1 MTQHARGSRA
11 AGGRPQQSRRGHT
24 TLLVV
29 LAVGLSAAAAVA
41 GARWVGDELAADT
54 CEFRTGDLVERLTP
68 EQAANAATISV
79 VAVDRG
85 IAPRAATVALA
96 TAIQESKL
104 RNLSYGDADS
114 LGLFQQR
121 PSQGWGSPAEV
132 QDPVYAT
139 NRFYDALVQV
149 DDWRDGEVT
158 VVAQAVQRSAY
169 PDAYAD
175 HEAQARVLAVV
186 LTGEAPGGLTCRVGA
201 VEETA
206 SGSAQEVLDKA
217 QDTFAADGAVVDD
230 TVVIL
235 TDSTPR
241 AWATA
246 SWAVAHAEVEDVTS
260 VTVAGRRWTRDDE
273 PLTWRDADPAV
284 AATDPT
290 TVTITVG

>member
-1 MTQHARGSRA
+1 MLA
-11 AGGRPQQSRRGHT
+11 
-24 TLLVV
+24 VV
-29 LAVGLSAAAAVA
+29 VTVGLSAAAAVA
-41 GARWVGDELAADT
+41 GAQWVGDALATNT
-54 CEFRTGDLVERLTP
+54 CQFQAGDLVERLTP

-121 PSQGWGSPAEV
+121 PSQGWGTPAEV

-139 NRFYDALVQV
+139 NRFYDALVQL
-149 DDWRDGEVT
+149 DDWREGEVT

-175 HEAQARVLAVV
+175 HEAQARVLAAV
-186 LTGEAPGGLTCRVGA
+186 LTGEVPAGLTCEVGA
-201 VEETA
+201 VDETA
-206 SGSAQEVLDKA
+206 SGSPQEVLDKA
-217 QDTFAADGAVVDD
+217 QATFAADGAVDGD
-230 TVVIL
+230 TVVIR
-235 TDSTPR
+235 TDSTTG

-260 VTVAGRRWTRDDE
+260 VTVDGRRWTRDDE
-273 PLTWRDADPAV
+273 PLTWRDAEPS
-284 AATDPT
+284 AAPTDPT

>member
-1 MTQHARGSRA
+1 ML
-11 AGGRPQQSRRGHT
+11 PV
-24 TLLVV
+24 LV
-29 LAVGLSAAAAVA
+29 AVGLSAAAAVA
-41 GARWVGDELAADT
+41 GAQWVGDQLAPDT
-54 CEFRTGDLVERLTP
+54 CQFRAGDRVERLTP

-79 VAVDRG
+79 VAVDRD
-85 IAPRAATVALA
+85 IAPRAATIALA

-121 PSQGWGSPAEV
+121 PSQGWGTPAEV
-132 QDPVYAT
+132 QDPVYAS
-139 NRFYDALVQV
+139 NRFYDSLVEV
-149 DDWRDGEVT
+149 AGWRDGEVT

-175 HEAQARVLAVV
+175 HEAQARVLAAV
-186 LTGEAPGGLTCRVGA
+186 LTGEEPGGLTCRVDP

-206 SGSAQEVLDKA
+206 GGSPQEVLDKA

-230 TVVIL
+230 TVVIR
-235 TDSTPR
+235 TDSTAR

-246 SWAVAHAEVEDVTS
+246 SWAVAHAQVEDVTS
-260 VTVAGRRWTRDDE
+260 VTVAGQRWTRDDE
-273 PLTWRDADPAV
+273 PLVWRDAEPAPGT
-284 AATDPT
+284 TDPT